1 MEPSK
6 HGVLDTGE
14 RKLLKPLVVAAIPA
28 YNEEKTIARV
38 ILLARRHVDRV
49 LVCDDGSRDLTAS
62 LAEELGA
69 DVIRHGKNLGKGAAF
84 KSLFGKALELAADV
98 VVTLDADGQ
107 HDPGEIPH
115 LVKPV
120 LSGDADVVVG
130 SRFLTGN
137 NEMPLYRRFGSR
149 VLNGLVNRFG
159 EEKVSDTQSGF
170 RAYNRKALLE
180 IDVTAQGIGVDSEIL
195 MKAYGNDVKIKEVPI
210 SCRFKGVEGSTYN
223 PLRHGLDVFVSIIG
237 YASQRRP
244 LLVFGVPGSVVL
256 AAGLMLFVYVLQIYF
271 ATWQF
276 AIGYMFVS
284 MIAILAG
291 ILSIFTAILLHAIAN
306 LVERSERSTRRAV

>member
-1 MEPSK
+1 MLE
-6 HGVLDTGE
+6 TGA
-14 RKLLKPLVVAAIPA
+14 RRLVKPVIVAAIPA
-28 YNEEKTIARV
+28 YNEEKTIARI

-49 LVCDDGSRDLTAS
+49 VVCDDGSMDLTAS

-69 DVIRHGKNLGKGAAF
+69 DVIKHGKNLGKGAAF
-84 KSLFGKALELAADV
+84 KSLFGRALELDADV

-130 SRFLTGN
+130 SRFLGGK
-137 NEMPLYRRFGSR
+137 NEMPLYRRLGSR

-180 IDVTAQGIGVDSEIL
+180 IDVTARGIGVDSEIL

-223 PLRHGLDVFVSIIG
+223 PLRHGIDVVTSIIK
-237 YASQRRP
+237 YASERKP
-244 LLVFGVPGSVVL
+244 LLTFGLPGTAIL
-256 AAGLMLFVYVLQIYF
+256 FAGLLLLIYVLQIYF
-271 ATWQF
+271 STKEF
-276 AIGYMFVS
+276 ALGYMLTS
-284 MIAILAG
+284 MIAITTGVFAV
-291 ILSIFTAILLHAIAN
+291 FTAIILHAIST
-306 LVERSERSTRRAV
+306 LKERVHN